1 METQVNAFL
10 ANLAAQSAYAESTR
24 LAYASDLRVFLKYI
38 SDTLYRPPQL
48 PDLNPGQV
56 AQFLEAERQAGRRYS
71 TLVRRWVTLRQF
83 AAYLSQQGILAD
95 NPLAAGSHLIDG
107 IISSASPLPVPQC
120 LTPDQI
126 SRLCSVID
134 ASPRPRARRD
144 LAILMLLLETG
155 LSVAMLTAL
164 NLAEINLQAGKVHVL
179 LDNREDAW
187 LSMGNAT
194 QPLERYLLEG
204 RPELSRRTDEKALF
218 ISQMDGRMSRQGIWQ
233 VLRHWGRMVKPPILL
248 SPRLVRHTAALRMTQ
263 AGRTISEIQ
272 SLLGHRNP
280 LSTRALLRRLETACG
295 EHSEITYI
303 MN

>member
-24 LAYASDLRVFLKYI
+24 LAYASDLRVFLKYLR
-38 SDTLYRPPQL
+38 DTLHRPPQL
-48 PDLNPGQV
+48 PDLNPAQV
-56 AQFLEAERQAGRRYS
+56 ARFLEAERQAGRRYS

-83 AAYLSQQGILAD
+83 AAYLSQQGILPD
-95 NPLAAGSHLIDG
+95 NPLAADSHLIDG
-107 IISSASPLPVPQC
+107 IISSVSPLPVPQC

-155 LSVAMLTAL
+155 LSVATLTAL
-164 NLAEINLQAGKVHVL
+164 DLAEINLQTGKVHVL

-187 LSMGNAT
+187 LPIGNAT

-218 ISQMDGRMSRQGIWQ
+218 ISQMDRRMSRQGIWQ
-233 VLRHWGRMVKPPILL
+233 VLRHWGWMVKPPILL
-248 SPRLVRHTAALRMTQ
+248 SPRLVRHTAALRMAQT
-263 AGRTISEIQ
+263 GRTIAEIQ

-295 EHSEITYI
+295 EHPEISYI